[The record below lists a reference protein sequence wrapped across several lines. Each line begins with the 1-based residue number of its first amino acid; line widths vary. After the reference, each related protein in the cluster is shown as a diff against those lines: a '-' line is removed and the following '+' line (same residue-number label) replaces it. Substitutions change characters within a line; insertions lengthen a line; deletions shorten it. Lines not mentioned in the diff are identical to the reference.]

1 METAMSTILHYIY
14 DPLCGWCY
22 AAESLIEAAASVGNL
37 PVVLHGGGLFA
48 GTRLPAAQRAYIR
61 DADQRIG
68 QLSGQSFGA
77 AYLDGLL
84 DDPATV
90 YDSRPPIA
98 ALLAAQSLQ
107 PDSGLPMLKA
117 IQHAHYRAGRR
128 VVEPSVLAELAVS
141 IGLERSAF
149 NNAYADFAG
158 AKLERH
164 IEQTRELMEP
174 TGVQGFPSFVLQ
186 SGDRFAVL
194 PHQQHY
200 GKPQAFAALLSRQLA
215 AAPT

>member
-1 METAMSTILHYIY
+1 MSTILHYIY

-22 AAESLIEAAASVGNL
+22 AAESLIEAAASLGSL

-61 DADQRIG
+61 GADQRIG
-68 QLSGQSFGA
+68 QLSGQSFGT

-90 YDSRPPIA
+90 YDSRPPLA

-107 PDSGLPMLKA
+107 PDSGLPLLKA
-117 IQHAHYRAGRR
+117 IQHAHYHAGRR
-128 VVEPSVLAELAVS
+128 VVEPQVLAELAAA
-141 IGLERSAF
+141 IGLERAAF
-149 NNAYADFAG
+149 DRAYADFAG
-158 AKLERH
+158 SRTGRH
-164 IEQTRELMEP
+164 IEQTRELMER

-186 SGDRFAVL
+186 NGDRLAVFRHEL
-194 PHQQHY
+194 HY
-200 GKPQAFAALLSRQLA
+200 GKPEAFAALLSHQATLLQS
-215 AAPT
+215 

>member
-1 METAMSTILHYIY
+1 MEPAMNTILHYIY

-22 AAESLIEAAASVGNL
+22 AAESLIEAAASSGSL

-61 DADQRIG
+61 GADQRIG
-68 QLSGQSFGA
+68 QLSGQSFST
-77 AYLDGLL
+77 AYLNGLL
-84 DDPATV
+84 EDPATV

-98 ALLAAQSLQ
+98 ALLAAQSLR

-128 VVEPSVLAELAVS
+128 VVEPQVLAELAES
-141 IGLERSAF
+141 IGLDRSAF
-149 NNAYADFAG
+149 GSAYADFAAG
-158 AKLERH
+158 KVERH
-164 IEQTRELMEP
+164 IEQTRDLMER

-194 PHQQHY
+194 PHELHY
-200 GKPQAFAALLSRQLA
+200 GKPEGFAALLSRQLGTV
-215 AAPT
+215 PT